1 MGRTEIRIKLG
12 ELSTFWQKQ
21 KPGIRFASYWAEQES
36 KLNRN
41 VGEPSRLLR
50 PNEELNKNTNLTVIT
65 VKTR

>member
-1 MGRTEIRIKLG
+1 MQICYLEKNAQLQGKKGLMN
-12 ELSTFWQKQ
+12 LSVTK
-21 KPGIRFASYWAEQES
+21 S

-50 PNEELNKNTNLTVIT
+50 PNEELNKNKNLTVKTMKTVKT